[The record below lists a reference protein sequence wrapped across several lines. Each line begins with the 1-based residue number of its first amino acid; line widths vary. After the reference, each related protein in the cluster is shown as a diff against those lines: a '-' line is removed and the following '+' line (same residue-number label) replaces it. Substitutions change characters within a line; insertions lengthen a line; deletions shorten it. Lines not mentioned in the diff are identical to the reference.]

1 MKHKSFSLT
10 SLKRSLSNIQNFK
23 EGENKIVIG
32 MPTLAAWGAA
42 MGITNK
48 IQLAKMDGLDEEI
61 TAILKS
67 FGGVE
72 VPNGN
77 PLTRK

>member
-1 MKHKSFSLT
+1 
-10 SLKRSLSNIQNFK
+10 
-23 EGENKIVIG
+23 

-77 PLTRK
+77 PLARK

>member
-1 MKHKSFSLT
+1 MYVYV
-10 SLKRSLSNIQNFK
+10 K

-32 MPTLAAWGAA
+32 MPTLAAWDAA
-42 MGITNK
+42 SVGITNK
-48 IQLAKMDGLDEEI
+48 KQLAKMDGLDEEI

-67 FGGVE
+67 FGDIE

>member
-1 MKHKSFSLT
+1 
-10 SLKRSLSNIQNFK
+10 
-23 EGENKIVIG
+23 

-42 MGITNK
+42 MGITEK
-48 IQLAKMDGLDEEI
+48 VQLDKMKGLDEEI
-61 TAILKS
+61 TSILKS

-77 PLTRK
+77 PLLRKQFLCTILTV